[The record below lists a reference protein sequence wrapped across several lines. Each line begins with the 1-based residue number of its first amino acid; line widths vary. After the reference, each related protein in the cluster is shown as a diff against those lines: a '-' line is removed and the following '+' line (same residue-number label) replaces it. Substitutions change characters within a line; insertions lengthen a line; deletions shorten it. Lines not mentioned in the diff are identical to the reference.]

1 MFNYGCAIGSRGVV
15 GWWGCRGFEATGAR
29 AINGQRATGNGQRA
43 TMKCP
48 QSTNSVYKLNNKN
61 KNKSYEY

>member
-15 GWWGCRGFEATGAR
+15 GWWGCRGLEATGAR
-29 AINGQRATGNGQRA
+29 DQRTTGNGQRA
-43 TMKCP
+43 MMKCP
-48 QSTNSVYKLNNKN
+48 RSTNSVYKLNNKN